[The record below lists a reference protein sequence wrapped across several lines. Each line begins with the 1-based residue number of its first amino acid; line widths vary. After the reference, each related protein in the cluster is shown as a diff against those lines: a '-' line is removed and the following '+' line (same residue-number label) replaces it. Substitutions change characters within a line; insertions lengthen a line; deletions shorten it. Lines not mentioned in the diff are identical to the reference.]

1 MNLERVISGL
11 QDIFAHEMA
20 DNLDKAM
27 DDMDITGDQQDEIY
41 EFIYDNVPD
50 FADKVVNLMEKLND
64 IDPMSI
70 YDYITME
77 LDYSVL
83 KLMTP
88 TRMMSWKPLNR
99 NIVTEEPN
107 DEVMVKDDE
116 VKTESPTRKIT
127 KDEALEILDNV
138 LKDLR
143 SR

>member
-88 TRMMSWKPLNR
+88 ARMMSWKHLNR
-99 NIVTEEPN
+99 IFVTEETN
-107 DEVMVKDDE
+107 DEVKVKDDE
-116 VKTESPTRKIT
+116 IKTESPTRKIT